1 MIKSVFLRNEI
12 LYNQYL
18 ELRWLL
24 LRKPLGGIR
33 GSEVDSMESESF
45 HKAAFDSNGNMIGV
59 GRIHFIGNIA
69 QIRYMAIIKQFR
81 SKGFGSKL
89 ITELE
94 KIAVE
99 SDMKKIFLNSRISAV
114 NFYIKNGYQKIKKV
128 SPSFGDI
135 IHYRMEKII

>member
-1 MIKSVFLRNEI
+1 MIKSVYLHNEV

-33 GSEVDSMESESF
+33 GTEIDSMESESF
-45 HKAAFDSNGNMIGV
+45 HKAAFDSNGNMIGL
-59 GRIHFIGNIA
+59 GRIHFSENIA
-69 QIRYMAIIKQFR
+69 QIRYMAIVKQFR

-89 ITELE
+89 IKELE

-99 SDMKKIFLNSRISAV
+99 NDVKKIFLNSRISAV
-114 NFYIKNGYQKIKKV
+114 DFYLKNGYQKIKKV
-128 SPSFGDI
+128 NPSFGDI
-135 IHYRMEKII
+135 IHYRMEKIF